1 MKRILVVDNN
11 PVILKLI
18 SCFLER
24 EGYTAQTA
32 LSSLEALQILK
43 KEEKPDVIFTDMVM
57 PQISGGQLCNIL
69 RSMPELQSVPIVI
82 ISAIAKEAKLDPSEY
97 GAISCIAKGPKLTE
111 HILAVLK
118 KLEKNS
124 DQSLIRKHIGY
135 GEVFQRE
142 ISKELL
148 SVKKHYDIILNNL
161 DVGVLELTPTG
172 EIVFANPFAKSIF
185 GLSEEQLLSLWFPGI
200 FPETQ
205 TELIKYTLNRLEESI
220 QRLEESSKITVNGRS
235 LSMRFIPVHD
245 PPNDSVLVII
255 QDITKRLQADFDLRK
270 SEESFRLTF
279 ENSADAIVWFNFDTG
294 MIINCNRAAEI
305 LFKRSTNE
313 LTGQHRSILHSEDKA
328 EDFAGLFDK
337 KSEADRIEEFETEIE
352 NRVGE
357 TVPVRI
363 SAAISFVGDTTIV
376 QGIFSN
382 ISDKMQSQEKLSTTN
397 EYLQSLLDSVQAGIV
412 VIDAE
417 SRMIVDINP
426 VVSEMLGLPREQIIG
441 QECNNLICSVDRAD
455 CLHFEEGM
463 CNERSEQVI
472 TDSRGREI
480 PVLRTSA
487 LKEISGQKFII
498 VSFVDIS
505 ERKKLEERL
514 HQLSITDELTNILN
528 RRGFITLSEQQ
539 LKVAD
544 RRKKPFYLLY
554 ADVNNMKLINDT
566 HGHSS
571 GDEALVQVAKAL
583 KMFRESDIV
592 GRLGGDEFAALFS
605 GESGELTK
613 ELITKRF
620 NENLQIVSKQRD
632 RKFKLTISVGIIRYD
647 PLNPCS
653 LPDLLSRADQ
663 LMYKHKLKK
672 T

>member
-1 MKRILVVDNN
+1 
-11 PVILKLI
+11 
-18 SCFLER
+18 
-24 EGYTAQTA
+24 
-32 LSSLEALQILK
+32 
-43 KEEKPDVIFTDMVM
+43 
-57 PQISGGQLCNIL
+57 
-69 RSMPELQSVPIVI
+69 
-82 ISAIAKEAKLDPSEY
+82 
-97 GAISCIAKGPKLTE
+97 
-111 HILAVLK
+111 
-118 KLEKNS
+118 
-124 DQSLIRKHIGY
+124 
-135 GEVFQRE
+135 
-142 ISKELL
+142 
-148 SVKKHYDIILNNL
+148 
-161 DVGVLELTPTG
+161 
-172 EIVFANPFAKSIF
+172 
-185 GLSEEQLLSLWFPGI
+185 
-200 FPETQ
+200 
-205 TELIKYTLNRLEESI
+205 
-220 QRLEESSKITVNGRS
+220 
-235 LSMRFIPVHD
+235 
-245 PPNDSVLVII
+245 
-255 QDITKRLQADFDLRK
+255 
-270 SEESFRLTF
+270 
-279 ENSADAIVWFNFDTG
+279 
-294 MIINCNRAAEI
+294 
-305 LFKRSTNE
+305 
-313 LTGQHRSILHSEDKA
+313 ILHSEDKA
-328 EDFAGLFDK
+328 EDFAGLFDEK
-337 KSEADRIEEFETEIE
+337 GEADRIEEFETKIK
-352 NRVGE
+352 NRVDE
-357 TVPVRI
+357 AVPVRV
-363 SAAISFVGDTTIV
+363 SAAISFVGDTSIV

-397 EYLQSLLDSVQAGIV
+397 EYLQSLLDSIQAAIL

-417 SRMIVDINP
+417 SRLIVDINP

-441 QECNNLICSVDRAD
+441 QECNTLICSEDKAD
-455 CLHFEEGM
+455 CLLSEDGI
-463 CNERSEQVI
+463 CAERLEQVI

-487 LKEISGQKFII
+487 VKKISGQKFFI
-498 VSFVDIS
+498 VSFIDIS

-528 RRGFITLSEQQ
+528 RRGFITLAEQQ

-544 RRKKPFYLLY
+544 RRKNPFYLLY

-571 GDEALVQVAKAL
+571 GDEALKQVAMAL

-663 LMYKHKLKK
+663 LMYKHKLKR